1 MFRQLLRL
9 ASVALLSLSTTAA
22 RYPSFGTLT
31 TNTSAGIMNVVINNT
46 FSTINV
52 IDFHVLADLANLIE
66 ELQRNDTDVRVVLF
80 SSANTEY
87 FTSHLDLNF
96 FLPGY
101 QSPLPLFDP
110 ENPQR
115 PFPVSILYNITQ
127 LPQATIAIV
136 EGRARDF
143 GNELLLAF
151 DMRFALNSP
160 SVQLSQFETSFG
172 FNPAG
177 GSQILAQSLIGRG
190 RAFEYSFSAYNID
203 AVTAAQIGWVNRAFD
218 TKSELYGYV
227 QALAERIALFPP
239 AGIQATKKGIN
250 AVSLIPVDAWI
261 QQARNILEVLAPSP
275 VSQALLKKFVQ
286 ATNNQT
292 IGPVDL
298 NYGDGNDIVQLL

>member
-9 ASVALLSLSTTAA
+9 SSVALLSLSASAA
-22 RYPSFGTLT
+22 TYPSFGTLQ
-31 TNTSAGIMNVVINNT
+31 TNISAGIMNVVINNT

-66 ELQRNDTDVRVVLF
+66 ELQRNDTDVRVVVF

-87 FTSHLDLNF
+87 FTSHLDI
-96 FLPGY
+96 
-101 QSPLPLFDP
+101 
-110 ENPQR
+110 

-143 GNELLLAF
+143 GNELLLAI

-160 SVQLSQFETSFG
+160 SVQLSQLETSFG

-250 AVSLIPVDAWI
+250 AVSLIPLDAWI
-261 QQARNILEVLAPSP
+261 QQATNIIEVLAPSP

-298 NYGDGNDIVQLL
+298 NYGDGNDIVELL

>member
-1 MFRQLLRL
+1 VFSLTVCLFTTLQLI
-9 ASVALLSLSTTAA
+9 TN
-22 RYPSFGTLT
+22 PS
-31 TNTSAGIMNVVINNT
+31 
-46 FSTINV
+46 
-52 IDFHVLADLANLIE
+52 
-66 ELQRNDTDVRVVLF
+66 Q
-80 SSANTEY
+80 
-87 FTSHLDLNF
+87 
-96 FLPGY
+96 
-101 QSPLPLFDP
+101 
-110 ENPQR
+110 
-115 PFPVSILYNITQ
+115 
-127 LPQATIAIV
+127 
-136 EGRARDF
+136 RARDF

-160 SVQLSQFETSFG
+160 SVQLSQLETSFG

-177 GSQILAQSLIGRG
+177 SSQILAQSLIGRG

-203 AVTAAQIGWVNRAFD
+203 AVTAAHIGWVNRAFD

-261 QQARNILEVLAPSP
+261 QQARNIIEVLAPSP

-298 NYGDGNDIVQLL
+298 NYGDGNDIVELL